1 MRTPLLAVRDA
12 LPVLLQD
19 FQVVHICGKDKVDE
33 KLNGTAGYKQF
44 DYVKSELKI
53 YLLRQTLSFPVQ
65 AQTPSVSCLL

>member
-1 MRTPLLAVRDA
+1 MVIGGSLGANSINIAVRDA

-44 DYVKSELKI
+44 DYVKSELKD
-53 YLLRQTLSFPVQ
+53 LASSAGKWCWKLFV
-65 AQTPSVSCLL
+65 